1 MAQIRGSAM
10 ELWINIMQP
19 AAKSP
24 LKRNLPLIAIIIAA
38 IITYWQ
44 FGDYLSFE
52 ALSENRE
59 ALIEWRNANLLVA
72 ALTYV
77 GIYIA
82 VVGFSIPGGV
92 FLTLGAG
99 FLFGMIFATLLTVI
113 GATIGATAIFLA
125 AKTGLGNALQAR
137 LEGNG
142 EGRLAK
148 MQAGL
153 KQNEVSYLFL
163 MRLVPA
169 VPFWFANLA
178 PAFLGVSLRHYVFT
192 TFFGIMP
199 GTAVFAWVGSGL
211 GEVFARGGTPNL
223 GIIFEWQILGP
234 MLALA
239 ALSSLPMLLKLF
251 RRAEVEA

>member
-1 MAQIRGSAM
+1 MDT
-10 ELWINIMQP
+10 

-24 LKRNLPLIAIIIAA
+24 IKKILPLVVLVTAA
-38 IITYWQ
+38 AFAYWQ

-59 ALIEWRNANLLVA
+59 ALIDWRDSNYAIA
-72 ALTYV
+72 AVTYV
-77 GIYIA
+77 LIYIA
-82 VVGFSIPGGV
+82 VVSFSIPGGV
-92 FLTLGAG
+92 FLTLGGG
-99 FLFGMIFATLLTVI
+99 FLFGAVFATLLTVL

-125 AKTGLGNALQAR
+125 AKTGLGNALQAK
-137 LEGNG
+137 LQDNG

-153 KQNEVSYLFL
+153 KDNEISYLFL

-178 PAFLGVSLRHYVFT
+178 PAFLGVSLRHYVLT

-199 GTAVFAWVGSGL
+199 GTAVFAWIGSGL
-211 GEVFARGGTPNL
+211 GEVFERGGTPDL

-234 MLALA
+234 ILALS
-239 ALSSLPMLLKLF
+239 ALSALPIILKFF
-251 RRAEVEA
+251 RKTGVQA

>member
-1 MAQIRGSAM
+1 MDT
-10 ELWINIMQP
+10 P
-19 AAKSP
+19 AKHSFKKLVP
-24 LKRNLPLIAIIIAA
+24 LVALVTAA
-38 IITYWQ
+38 ALAYWQ

-59 ALIEWRNANLLVA
+59 ALIGWRDSNYAIA
-72 ALTYV
+72 AVTYV
-77 GIYIA
+77 LIYIA
-82 VVGFSIPGGV
+82 VVSFSIPGGV
-92 FLTLGAG
+92 FLTLGGG
-99 FLFGMIFATLLTVI
+99 FLFGMLFATLLTVI

-125 AKTGLGNALQAR
+125 AKTGLGNALQAK
-137 LEGNG
+137 LEDSG

-153 KQNEVSYLFL
+153 KENEISYLFL

-178 PAFLGVSLRHYVFT
+178 PAFLGVSLRNYVFT

-234 MLALA
+234 ILALS
-239 ALSSLPMLLKLF
+239 ALSALPIILKFF
-251 RRAEVEA
+251 RKTGVQA